1 YPDTC
6 AIALNPCG
14 ETVGGWIMAAPATL
28 IERVRAT
35 EERYFF
41 SKRTLDIV
49 FGVAMFAVAL
59 PIMVMVAVLVALDSP
74 GPILYK
80 QRRVGQDGREFDL
93 YKFRSMR
100 HNADHSIHKVAV
112 ARFMKGERLNTSR
125 TTDSPYKLGDDPRI
139 TRVGKFIRKTSLD
152 ELPQFWNI
160 ITGEM
165 SLVGPR
171 PPIPYEVELYSKRA
185 MQRLQGK
192 PGLTGPWQVYGR
204 GKVTF
209 RERVEMD
216 IAYLRNRSLAYDLK
230 LMLQTIP
237 AVLNGRGGA

>member
-1 YPDTC
+1 
-6 AIALNPCG
+6 
-14 ETVGGWIMAAPATL
+14 MAAPATF

-41 SKRTLDIV
+41 SKRLLDV
-49 FGVAMFAVAL
+49 VLATAMFAAAL
-59 PIMVMVAVLVALDSP
+59 PIMVVVAVLVAVDSP

-80 QRRVGQDGREFDL
+80 QRRVGQSGEEFDL

-100 HNADHSIHKVAV
+100 HNADDGIHRTAI
-112 ARFMKGERLNTSR
+112 ARFMKGERLDSSR

-139 TRVGKFIRKTSLD
+139 TRIGRFSRKTSLD
-152 ELPQFWNI
+152 ELPQIWNI
-160 ITGEM
+160 ITGQM

-171 PPIPYEVELYSKRA
+171 PPIPYEVALYSKRA
-185 MQRLQGK
+185 MQRLNGK

-204 GKVTF
+204 GTVTF
-209 RERVEMD
+209 HEMVEMD

-230 LMLQTIP
+230 LILKTIP
-237 AVLNGRGGA
+237 AVIKGRGGA

>member
-1 YPDTC
+1 
-6 AIALNPCG
+6 
-14 ETVGGWIMAAPATL
+14 MAAPATF

-41 SKRTLDIV
+41 SKRLLDV
-49 FGVAMFAVAL
+49 VLATAMFAAAL
-59 PIMVMVAVLVALDSP
+59 PIMVVVAVLVAVDSP

-80 QRRVGQDGREFDL
+80 QRRVGQSGEEFDL

-100 HNADHSIHKVAV
+100 HNADDGIHRTAI
-112 ARFMKGERLNTSR
+112 ARFMKGERLDSSR
-125 TTDSPYKLGDDPRI
+125 TPDSPYKLGDDPRI
-139 TRVGKFIRKTSLD
+139 TRIGRFIRKTSLD
-152 ELPQFWNI
+152 ELPQIWNI
-160 ITGEM
+160 ITGQM

-171 PPIPYEVELYSKRA
+171 PPIPYEVALYSKRA
-185 MQRLQGK
+185 MQRLNGK

-204 GKVTF
+204 GTVTF
-209 RERVEMD
+209 HEMVEMD

-237 AVLNGRGGA
+237 AVLNGRGGV

>member
-1 YPDTC
+1 
-6 AIALNPCG
+6 
-14 ETVGGWIMAAPATL
+14 MAAPATL

-41 SKRTLDIV
+41 SKRMLDVV
-49 FGVAMFAVAL
+49 FGLAMFAVAL
-59 PIMVMVAVLVALDSP
+59 PIMVVVAVLVALDSP

-80 QRRVGQDGREFDL
+80 QRRVGEDGQEFDL
-93 YKFRSMR
+93 YKFRSMC
-100 HNADHSIHKVAV
+100 HNADNGVHKKAI
-112 ARFMKGERLNTSR
+112 ARYMKGERLNTAR
-125 TTDSPYKLGDDPRI
+125 TSDSPFKLGDDPRI
-139 TRVGKFIRKTSLD
+139 TRIGKFIRKTSLD
-152 ELPQFWNI
+152 ELPQLWNI
-160 ITGEM
+160 VTGEM

-204 GKVTF
+204 DKVTF
-209 RERVEMD
+209 HEMVEMD

-230 LMLQTIP
+230 LILLTIP
-237 AVLNGRGGA
+237 AVLNGRGGV

>member
-1 YPDTC
+1 
-6 AIALNPCG
+6 
-14 ETVGGWIMAAPATL
+14 MAAPATL
-28 IERVRAT
+28 LERVRAA

-41 SKRTLDIV
+41 SKRLLDIV
-49 FGVAMFAVAL
+49 IGLAMFAAAL
-59 PIMVMVAVLVALDSP
+59 PIMVLVAVLVALDSP

-80 QRRVGQDGREFDL
+80 QRRVGEDGQEFDL

-100 HNADHSIHKVAV
+100 HNADNGVHKVAI

-125 TTDSPYKLGDDPRI
+125 TTDSPYKLGDDPRV
-139 TRVGKFIRKTSLD
+139 TRIGKFIRKTSLD
-152 ELPQFWNI
+152 ELPQLWNI
-160 ITGEM
+160 VTGEM

-185 MQRLQGK
+185 MQRLSGK

-209 RERVEMD
+209 HEMVEMD

-230 LMLQTIP
+230 LILLTIP
-237 AVLNGRGGA
+237 AVLNGRGGV